1 MKKLILAIAIS
12 TTLFACQSKP
22 EGTNAVTTE
31 EQTAGEQTGTS
42 YTLDTT
48 HSSVTF
54 IGTKPVG
61 THSGKMQVSE
71 GSLSI
76 LNNNVSG
83 GNFTID
89 MKKME
94 ILDKDT
100 NYSYKLVGHLLSP
113 EFFDAAKYPQ
123 AKFVI
128 TACEPISNDSNAT
141 HKISGNLTLKD
152 STKNISFPT
161 RITLNENDLHATADF
176 VIDRTQW
183 GVHYG
188 NDKSLKDKFIYP
200 EVKIMFDI
208 HAKK

>member
-1 MKKLILAIAIS
+1 MKKIFIAIAIA

-22 EGTNAVTTE
+22 EGTTAEVTDQ
-31 EQTAGEQTGTS
+31 QTAGEQTGTS
-42 YTLDTT
+42 YTVDAVN
-48 HSSVTF
+48 SSLTF

-61 THSGKMQVSE
+61 THTGKMQVSS
-71 GSLSI
+71 GTVSI
-76 LNNNVSG
+76 LENNISG
-83 GNFTID
+83 GNFVID
-89 MKKME
+89 MSKME

-100 NYSYKLVGHLLSP
+100 NYSYKLVNHLLSA

-123 AKFVI
+123 AKFEI
-128 TACEPISNDSNAT
+128 TACTPIPNDSTAT

-152 STKNISFPT
+152 STKNISFPA
-161 RITLNENDLHATADF
+161 RISVSETEVHATADF

-200 EVKIMFDI
+200 EVKIIFDI
-208 HAKK
+208 YAKH